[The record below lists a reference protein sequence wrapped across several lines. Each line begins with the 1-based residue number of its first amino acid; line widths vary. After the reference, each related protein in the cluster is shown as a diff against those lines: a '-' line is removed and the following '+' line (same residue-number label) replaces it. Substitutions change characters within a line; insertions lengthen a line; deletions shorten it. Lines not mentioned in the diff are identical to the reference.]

1 VKIVP
6 STGAGERILLTGATG
21 FLGGHIV
28 RALLSRLPEAT
39 LVLLARGTGEQTA
52 EQRLSALVGRCGE
65 AEDRAN
71 ARQRIEV
78 LPADI
83 AQERCGLSQEQ
94 WEAAAR
100 GATRIIHCASSVR
113 FDMAL
118 EDARQINVGGARNLL
133 ALAEEARRRGDL
145 RSFAY
150 VSTAFVAG
158 RREGLILEDELEKGQ
173 RFRNHYERSKCE
185 AEALVQS
192 RAADLPVVVL
202 RPAIIVG
209 DSRTGVT
216 TSFNALYQLFRLYA
230 RLRLRIIPA
239 RPESVV
245 DIVPVD
251 FVAGA
256 CAWLACEPR
265 AAGRTFHLCA
275 GPGRAATIREI
286 VEAAA
291 RFFHAPSPRFV
302 PPGPVLA
309 LLRPLL
315 LATVWGRSRRFVKR
329 GRIYR
334 PYLDAQ
340 LEFDTTQADSLLEP
354 AGIAPPRVMDY
365 LERIFQFCVETDWG
379 RRLPGRVPTS

>member
-1 VKIVP
+1 VRIVP
-6 STGAGERILLTGATG
+6 STGAAERILLTGATG
-21 FLGGHIV
+21 FLGEQIV
-28 RALLSRLPEAT
+28 RELLARRPDAS
-39 LVLLARGTGEQTA
+39 LVLLARGTAEQTA
-52 EQRLSALVGRCGE
+52 EQRLRPLIRRCGQS
-65 AEDRAN
+65 EDGRV
-71 ARQRIEV
+71 EV

-83 AQERCGLSQEQ
+83 TQERCGLSQLE

-113 FDMAL
+113 FDMDL
-118 EDARQINVGGARNLL
+118 QDARQINVGGARNLL
-133 ALAEEARRRGDL
+133 ALAEEARRCGDL

-158 RREGLILEDELEKGQ
+158 RREGLILEDELGKGQ

-192 RAADLPVVVL
+192 RATDLPVVVL

-251 FVAGA
+251 FVAAA

-265 AAGRTFHLCA
+265 ALGRTFHLCA

-309 LLRPLL
+309 VLRPLL
-315 LATVWGRSRRFVKR
+315 LATVWGRSRRFIKR

-340 LEFDTTQADSLLEP
+340 LEFDTTQADSLLAP

-379 RRLPGRVPTS
+379 RRLHGQISAS

>member
-1 VKIVP
+1 
-6 STGAGERILLTGATG
+6 
-21 FLGGHIV
+21 
-28 RALLSRLPEAT
+28 
-39 LVLLARGTGEQTA
+39 
-52 EQRLSALVGRCGE
+52 
-65 AEDRAN
+65 
-71 ARQRIEV
+71 
-78 LPADI
+78 
-83 AQERCGLSQEQ
+83 
-94 WEAAAR
+94 
-100 GATRIIHCASSVR
+100 
-113 FDMAL
+113 
-118 EDARQINVGGARNLL
+118 
-133 ALAEEARRRGDL
+133 
-145 RSFAY
+145 
-150 VSTAFVAG
+150 
-158 RREGLILEDELEKGQ
+158 
-173 RFRNHYERSKCE
+173 
-185 AEALVQS
+185 VQS

-251 FVAGA
+251 FVAAA
-256 CAWLACEPR
+256 CAWLACEQR
-265 AAGRTFHLCA
+265 ALGRTFHLCA

-309 LLRPLL
+309 VPALL
-315 LATVWGRSRRFVKR
+315 LATVW
-329 GRIYR
+329 
-334 PYLDAQ
+334 DAGGASSSVDAFTDPISMRK
-340 LEFDTTQADSLLEP
+340 LEFDTRQADSLLAP

-379 RRLPGRVPTS
+379 RQLPGRISTS